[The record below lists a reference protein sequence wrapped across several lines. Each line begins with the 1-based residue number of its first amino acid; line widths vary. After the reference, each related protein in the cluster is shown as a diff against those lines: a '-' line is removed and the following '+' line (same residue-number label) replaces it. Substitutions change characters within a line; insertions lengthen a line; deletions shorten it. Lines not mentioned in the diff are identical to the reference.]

1 MQNQANRLP
10 IPLIAAI
17 VVLVAA
23 VIVGSQAIVIIDETN
38 QAIITQFGDYR
49 RSVTEAGL
57 HFKLPFVQKASYLER
72 RMLSSDAL
80 SQEYLTLD
88 KKRAVVDHVTRWRIA
103 NPLQFFVTV
112 RTELGAQA
120 RLDDI
125 VGSELRRQLGVHN
138 LEDVIAEERE
148 PIMESIAES
157 SRLEAVRFGIDIVDV
172 RIKRADLPP
181 AVQQSVFQRMEAER
195 KRESSRYRAEGEE
208 RGALI
213 RAEAERERTV
223 ILADA
228 QEMAQTLRGEGDAQ
242 AIAIYAEAF
251 NQDPE
256 FYAFTRR
263 LEAYQKLLGQ
273 QDILVLDSN
282 ADFFKYLV
290 SHNNNPGGPE
300 R

>member
-1 MQNQANRLP
+1 MKTQANRLP
-10 IPLIAAI
+10 TPILAAI
-17 VVLVAA
+17 IVLV
-23 VIVGSQAIVIIDETN
+23 VGLIVVTQSAFVVDETN
-38 QAIITQFGDYR
+38 QAIITQFGEYR
-49 RSVTEAGL
+49 RTINEAGL
-57 HFKLPFVQKASYLER
+57 YFKLPFIQSTSFLER

-103 NPLQFFVTV
+103 DPLRFFVTV
-112 RTELGAQA
+112 RTEMGAQA

-138 LEDVIAEERE
+138 LEDVIAEKRE

-157 SRLEAVRFGIDIVDV
+157 SRVEAKHFGIYIVDV

-195 KRESSRYRAEGEE
+195 KRESMRYRAEGEE

-213 RAEAERERTV
+213 RAEADRERAV

-228 QEMAQTLRGEGDAQ
+228 QELAQTLRGEGDAQ

-251 NQDPE
+251 NRDPE
-256 FYAFTRR
+256 FFSFSRR
-263 LEAYQKLLGQ
+263 LESYYNILGQ
-273 QDILVLDSN
+273 QDILVLDSES
-282 ADFFKYLV
+282 DFFRYLT
-290 SHNNNPGGPE
+290 SHSQGLN